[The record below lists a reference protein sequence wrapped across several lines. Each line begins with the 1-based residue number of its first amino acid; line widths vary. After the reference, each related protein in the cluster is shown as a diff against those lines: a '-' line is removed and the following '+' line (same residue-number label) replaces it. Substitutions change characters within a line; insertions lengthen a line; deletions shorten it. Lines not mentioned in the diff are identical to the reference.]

1 MPPLL
6 RAFQLSG
13 IKGLEEAGEAM
24 SAFRSRQEG
33 RSRQE
38 NTTAAY
44 DILPPAPSR
53 KAQGHGRQAQNDIVD
68 AQFET
73 VRDTVQRR
81 SFDAAARNDNRKT
94 VRRPAAA
101 AVSPVSQGSF
111 ATRLMERAE
120 QALMRMSADF
130 FSAIV
135 ALVFVLVFGLSGG
148 FSLIGGGQADAA
160 PVRSLGITHVN
171 LTPQDANGM
180 QAMLVTGII
189 ENGDGVGR
197 PLSPIRAELVS
208 GGRVVAQTLIAPP
221 AATIG
226 PEESRG
232 FSARMAYAGGKKPEI
247 RLSFV
252 DKGAPRP

>member
-1 MPPLL
+1 
-6 RAFQLSG
+6 
-13 IKGLEEAGEAM
+13 M
-24 SAFRSRQEG
+24 SAF

-53 KAQGHGRQAQNDIVD
+53 RSQTQSRNAHNEVVD
-68 AQFET
+68 AQFVT
-73 VRDTVQRR
+73 VRDRGPRQNFEA
-81 SFDAAARNDNRKT
+81 SPRNDNRRNVRPPVKT
-94 VRRPAAA
+94 AAA
-101 AVSPVSQGSF
+101 PVSQAGF
-111 ATRLMERAE
+111 ATRLVERAE

-160 PVRSLGITHVN
+160 PVRGLGITHVN

-189 ENGDGVGR
+189 ENADAVAR
-197 PLSPIRAELVS
+197 QLSPMRAELVS

-221 AATIG
+221 TATIG

>member
-1 MPPLL
+1 
-6 RAFQLSG
+6 
-13 IKGLEEAGEAM
+13 M
-24 SAFRSRQEG
+24 SAFRSHQEG

-38 NTTAAY
+38 STTAAY

-53 KAQGHGRQAQNDIVD
+53 RPQAQSRNAQNEVVD
-68 AQFET
+68 AQFVT
-73 VRDTVQRR
+73 VGDTTQRR
-81 SFDAAARNDNRKT
+81 SFEAAPRNYNRRTDNRSPGRRPVQPAVAPTPQTGFAARL
-94 VRRPAAA
+94 V
-101 AVSPVSQGSF
+101 
-111 ATRLMERAE
+111 ERAE
-120 QALMRMSADF
+120 QALLRMSADF

-160 PVRSLGITHVN
+160 PVRDLGITHVN

-189 ENGDGVGR
+189 ENGDAIGR

-208 GGRVVAQTLIAPP
+208 GGRVVAQTLITPP
-221 AATIG
+221 TVTIG
-226 PEESRG
+226 PKESRG
-232 FSARMAYAGGKKPEI
+232 FSARMAYAGGKKPEV

-252 DKGAPRP
+252 DKGASRP

>member
-1 MPPLL
+1 
-6 RAFQLSG
+6 
-13 IKGLEEAGEAM
+13 M
-24 SAFRSRQEG
+24 SAFRSRQE
-33 RSRQE
+33 
-38 NTTAAY
+38 NTTDAY

-53 KAQGHGRQAQNDIVD
+53 RSQTQSRNAHNEVVD
-68 AQFET
+68 AQFVT
-73 VRDTVQRR
+73 VRDRGPRQHFEA
-81 SFDAAARNDNRKT
+81 SPRNDNRRT
-94 VRRPAAA
+94 VRPSVKT
-101 AVSPVSQGSF
+101 AVTPVSHPGL
-111 ATRLMERAE
+111 AARLVERAE

-148 FSLIGGGQADAA
+148 FSLIGGGQADTA
-160 PVRSLGITHVN
+160 PLRGLGITHVN

-180 QAMLVTGII
+180 QALLVTGII
-189 ENGDGVGR
+189 ENGDALGR

-221 AATIG
+221 TTMIG
-226 PEESRG
+226 GGESRG

-252 DKGAPRP
+252 DEGVPRR